1 MNYFKLVYYSIQKLN
16 FWIKIRYIDSG
27 LITDPVGC
35 FIPDQYGESCDKYLR
50 KRTKAP
56 LTSDSKACP
65 AKRSMTQPSRLTQS
79 QLSMNPA
86 TTATTSGSVDTSA
99 SSRYG

>member
-1 MNYFKLVYYSIQKLN
+1 MASLATN
-16 FWIKIRYIDSG
+16 
-27 LITDPVGC
+27 
-35 FIPDQYGESCDKYLR
+35 LR
-50 KRTKAP
+50 KRRKAP

-65 AKRSMTQPSRLTQS
+65 AKRSMTQPSRLTQY

-99 SSRYG
+99 SFSADKNKTCTTGLCDVCKQLTSTTTIGTDSLKCSSCGLIYHGE